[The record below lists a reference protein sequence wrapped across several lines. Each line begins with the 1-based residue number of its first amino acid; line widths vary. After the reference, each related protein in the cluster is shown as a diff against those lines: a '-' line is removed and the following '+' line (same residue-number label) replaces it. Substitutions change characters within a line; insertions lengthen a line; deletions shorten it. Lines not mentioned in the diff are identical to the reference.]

1 MEEEFM
7 IRKYFKK
14 IDFDKDI
21 FIAYLRFLIGGY
33 FIYASLDKIVDPYA
47 FARVIESYHF
57 SSSIGLSFLDTFLA
71 LILPWLELILGVF
84 VILGIFIHEAI
95 NIVILLLLFFLVMLF
110 QAYFQGLDISCGCT
124 SEDSSLADAIIKDFI
139 LLFACLYIK
148 FRGFIRS
155 RYV

>member
-1 MEEEFM
+1 M
-7 IRKYFKK
+7 IRKYLNNME
-14 IDFDKDI
+14 FDKHTL
-21 FIAYLRFLIGGY
+21 IAYLRFLIGGY
-33 FIYASLDKIVDPYA
+33 FIYASLDKIADPHS

-71 LILPWLELILGVF
+71 LILPWLELFLGIF
-84 VILGIFIHEAI
+84 IILGIFIDEAI

-110 QAYFQGLDISCGCT
+110 GAYFQGLDISCGCT
-124 SEDSSLADAIIKDFI
+124 SDNGSSLEDAIIKDFI

-148 FRGFIRS
+148 FRGFIRN